1 MAKPA
6 SVRHVQP
13 FPAQCDG
20 KSSRNNENCGCA
32 DAPEELTVWTV
43 MRKAPPLPFLPT
55 EWHGREV
62 LVFAACY
69 VDDMAEGEMAMARLR
84 ALGNPIADVISPHPF
99 TGWQAAF
106 DPLLTPGARNY
117 RKSHDFIDLPDA
129 AISLILEA
137 IGTLPDPQSEIFI
150 ARVGGAMARVAP
162 DATAFPQRA
171 AHFTMNVHTRWS
183 DAGKDTACIAWA
195 RDFFA
200 RIAPHAAGSVYVNFM
215 PEDEGDRIGAAYG
228 GNMDRLGRIKAKYDP
243 ANLFRANH
251 NLLAAVAQAAE

>member
-20 KSSRNNENCGCA
+20 RSSRDNENCGCA
-32 DAPEELTVWTV
+32 DVPEALIVWSV

-69 VDDMAEGEMAMARLR
+69 AGDMAEGEMAMARLR

-117 RKSHDFIDLPDA
+117 WKSHDFIDLPDA

-137 IGTLPDPQSEIFI
+137 IGTLPDP
-150 ARVGGAMARVAP
+150 AV
-162 DATAFPQRA
+162 
-171 AHFTMNVHTRWS
+171 
-183 DAGKDTACIAWA
+183 
-195 RDFFA
+195 RDFH
-200 RIAPHAAGSVYVNFM
+200 RPCRRCDGSC
-215 PEDEGDRIGAAYG
+215 RSRR
-228 GNMDRLGRIKAKYDP
+228 DRLSATCCAFHDE
-243 ANLFRANH
+243 RAYALVGCRKGH
-251 NLLAAVAQAAE
+251 GLHRLG

>member
-1 MAKPA
+1 
-6 SVRHVQP
+6 
-13 FPAQCDG
+13 
-20 KSSRNNENCGCA
+20 
-32 DAPEELTVWTV
+32 

-69 VDDMAEGEMAMARLR
+69 VGDMAEGEMAMARLR

-117 RKSHDFIDLPDA
+117 WKSHDFIDLPDA

-150 ARVGGAMARVAP
+150 AHVGGAMARVAP

-171 AHFTMNVHTRWS
+171 AHFTMNCVPVGR
-183 DAGKDTACIAWA
+183 
-195 RDFFA
+195 
-200 RIAPHAAGSVYVNFM
+200 M
-215 PEDEGDRIGAAYG
+215 PERTRPAS
-228 GNMDRLGRIKAKYDP
+228 LGLGISSPGLHRMRRD
-243 ANLFRANH
+243 
-251 NLLAAVAQAAE
+251 QSM